1 MLELGN
7 YITIYGDL
15 IVENFFDL
23 LNHIAI
29 LITIYSFMTEF
40 IEEKKKNSFLQLS
53 NRKSVKRYKHDISNC

>member
-1 MLELGN
+1 MSELGN

-40 IEEKKKNSFLQLS
+40 IEEKKKFVFTI
-53 NRKSVKRYKHDISNC
+53 K

>member
-40 IEEKKKNSFLQLS
+40 IEEKKNSFLQLS

>member
-40 IEEKKKNSFLQLS
+40 IEEKKNSFLQLS
-53 NRKSVKRYKHDISNC
+53 NRKSVKRYKRDIFNC

>member
-1 MLELGN
+1 MVLNYCVMLELGN

-40 IEEKKKNSFLQLS
+40 IEEKKKFVFTI
-53 NRKSVKRYKHDISNC
+53 K

>member
-1 MLELGN
+1 MLLNYCVMSELGN

-40 IEEKKKNSFLQLS
+40 IEEKKKFVFTI
-53 NRKSVKRYKHDISNC
+53 K

>member
-29 LITIYSFMTEF
+29 LITIYTFMTEF
-40 IEEKKKNSFLQLS
+40 IEEKKNSFLQLS
-53 NRKSVKRYKHDISNC
+53 NRKSVKRYKHDIFNC